1 MIVDNTSIQ
10 TALYKDS
17 KNFKNIQ
24 VFKASNLA
32 TNKLDQDE
40 LKQVEKSLNTLTDI
54 TQGWAKGEKS
64 EYDNIVYLSN
74 NQKGI
79 NIKIG
84 LSDENLNT
92 LSAIF
97 KDDVYKTANAEY
109 ILTGDAEAFV
119 GGWFNEIAYARG
131 YLSADIDKSG
141 AIDANEIADL
151 KTDFSI
157 KTKFFSKEKDGLISV
172 DKTMTWV
179 ANRYEKPTYLSYKDD
194 EKNIIS
200 IEKTLNETL
209 AIDKNKDGAL
219 SLDEVLEQKQWVGNM
234 SQRIGEVLQNEVKDS
249 EILVK
254 ARIKIE
260 QNQIEFKNVM
270 SNVSKDTQ
278 DFIYKMLFKDDGN
291 DKISNLLSQLS
302 KNFDESIRVDKSV

>member
-97 KDDVYKTANAEY
+97 KDDIYKTANAEY

-141 AIDANEIADL
+141 AIDANEIANL
-151 KTDFSI
+151 KTDFST
-157 KTKFFSKEKDGLISV
+157 KTKIFSKEKDGVISA
-172 DKTMTWV
+172 DKSMTWI
-179 ANRYEKPTYLSYKDD
+179 ANRYETATHLSYEDH

-209 AIDKNKDGAL
+209 IMDKNKDGTL
-219 SLDEVLEQKQWVGNM
+219 SLDEIYQQNQWIYDM
-234 SQRIGEVLQNEVKDS
+234 SQKVG

-254 ARIKIE
+254 ARIKIA
-260 QNQIEFKNVM
+260 QNEIEFKNIM
-270 SNVSKDTQ
+270 LNVSKDTQ

-302 KNFDESIRVDKSV
+302 KNFDESIGVDKSV

>member
-1 MIVDNTSIQ
+1 MIVNKTSIQ

-24 VFKASNLA
+24 VFKASNLV
-32 TNKLDQDE
+32 TNKLNQDE

-141 AIDANEIADL
+141 AIDANEIANL
-151 KTDFSI
+151 KTDFST
-157 KTKFFSKEKDGLISV
+157 KTKIFSKEKDGVISA
-172 DKTMTWV
+172 DKSMTWI
-179 ANRYEKPTYLSYKDD
+179 ANRYETATHLSYEDH

-209 AIDKNKDGAL
+209 IMDKNKDGTL
-219 SLDEVLEQKQWVGNM
+219 SLDEIYQQNQWIDDM
-234 SQRIGEVLQNEVKDS
+234 SQKVGEILENRAKDS

-254 ARIKIE
+254 AKIKIA
-260 QNQIEFKNVM
+260 QNEIEFKNIM
-270 SNVSKDTQ
+270 LNVSKDTQ
-278 DFIYKMLFKDDGN
+278 DFIYKMLFKDDGS

-302 KNFDESIRVDKSV
+302 KNFDESIGVDKSV